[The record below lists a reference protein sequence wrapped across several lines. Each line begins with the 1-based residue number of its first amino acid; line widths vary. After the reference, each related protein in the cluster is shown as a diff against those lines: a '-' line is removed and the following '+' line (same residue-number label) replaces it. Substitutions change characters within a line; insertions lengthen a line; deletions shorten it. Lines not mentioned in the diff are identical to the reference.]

1 MGTPD
6 FAVPTLHRLL
16 ATQRVVGVF
25 TRRDRPAGR
34 GRTLRASPVK
44 EVAEG
49 AGVPVVQPR
58 SLRRGPDAQP
68 GLDALLALRPDVVVV
83 AAYGL
88 LLPLEVLEA
97 APFGALNVHAS
108 LLPRWRGAAPI
119 QHAML
124 AGDPETG
131 ATIMLMDEG
140 LDTGPMLTR
149 RATPIGA
156 TETAGALT
164 KRLSELGADLLAES
178 LPRWLAGELIPEAQ
192 EEAAATHAPMLRKT
206 DGAIDW
212 RLDASALARHVRAMA
227 PWPGAYTDDPDGG
240 RLKIHVAEAVGEEEA
255 RDAADALGAVAD
267 DSIGFVA
274 ALTRDG
280 RDWPM
285 VRCGTGWLLLRAA
298 QAAGGRAMD
307 GDVLLRGRA
316 GWAGRLLGVPRV
328 EDGRVADGA

>member
-1 MGTPD
+1 
-6 FAVPTLHRLL
+6 
-16 ATQRVVGVF
+16 
-25 TRRDRPAGR
+25 
-34 GRTLRASPVK
+34 
-44 EVAEG
+44 
-49 AGVPVVQPR
+49 
-58 SLRRGPDAQP
+58 
-68 GLDALLALRPDVVVV
+68 LRPDVVVV

-88 LLPLEVLEA
+88 LLPPEVLEA

-124 AGDPETG
+124 AGDAETG

-156 TETAGALT
+156 METAGVLT
-164 KRLSELGADLLAES
+164 ERLAELGADLLAES
-178 LPRWLAGELIPEAQ
+178 LPRWLAGELVPEPQ
-192 EEAAATHAPMLRKT
+192 DGAAATLAPMLRKT

-227 PWPGAYTDDPDGG
+227 PWPGAYTHDPDGG
-240 RLKIHVAEAVGEEEA
+240 RLKIHVAEAVGDDEA
-255 RDAADALGAVAD
+255 RAAADGLDVAVD
-267 DSIGFVA
+267 HLPGYVA

-280 RDWPM
+280 RSWPM
-285 VRCGTGWLLLRAA
+285 VRCGMGWLLLGRA

-307 GDVLLRGRA
+307 GDVLLRGRS
-316 GWAGRLLGVPRV
+316 GWAGRRLGVSHV